1 VDDVCQVDEMKNE
14 IDSSSLGKNTS
25 YEFRWNFGNIGPSA
39 AKVLQT
45 LLCLARP
52 TSRVRRAGQYIC
64 SPIACLVT
72 VWDYFIVQ

>member
-1 VDDVCQVDEMKNE
+1 MDDVCQVEVNNE
-14 IDSSSLGKNTS
+14 IDSSSLGKT
-25 YEFRWNFGNIGPSA
+25 FRTNFGNIGPSA